1 MTCRN
6 VGIQAVTGLEEKW
19 GFGSLQGYTFDLL
32 KLRVLCLVESE

>member
-1 MTCRN
+1 M
-6 VGIQAVTGLEEKW
+6 GFWAVTWLEEKW